1 MFLTTKNLFTHGE
14 KMFLL
19 PNATFIHTVANVSTI
34 LFVVVIVL
42 QILLALGFLPISM
55 AWGGR
60 QSQLTPSLR
69 IASLVAVVLLGT
81 FIYVIR
87 YRAGLLGVMPIPM
100 FIKIFSWI
108 ITAFMSFNI
117 LGNIASSSKMERLIF
132 TPITVLLTFT
142 CLIVSVSNPAI

>member
-1 MFLTTKNLFTHGE
+1 MS
-14 KMFLL
+14 LL
-19 PNATFIHTVANVSTI
+19 SNTTFIQTVANIATI

-42 QILLALGFLPISM
+42 QILLALGILPISM

-87 YRAGLLGVMPIPM
+87 YRAGLLGEMPIPM
-100 FIKIFSWI
+100 FVKIFSWI
-108 ITAFMSFNI
+108 ITAFMALNT

-132 TPITVLLTFT
+132 APITVLLTLA
-142 CLIVSVSNPAI
+142 CLIVSASNPAT